1 MKEIGPEDLLILMK
15 RGAKLFNGLPE
26 KYQKCAISKTVY
38 YKNIEFEKS
47 IEESEAREI
56 LRHSEGILV
65 VDKKEDEISEK
76 MLKYSGISANKEKLS
91 VIKYKY
97 SDDDLPDFIDVAD
110 QLDKI
115 IKKVSS

>member
-47 IEESEAREI
+47 
-56 LRHSEGILV
+56 LL
-65 VDKKEDEISEK
+65 DKNNSIVIVYCANSTCSAGHTFANNHFKDFK
-76 MLKYSGISANKEKLS
+76 NLYHYSGGMYEWLLLNRTNKN
-91 VIKYKY
+91 KYKIRGKCKMN
-97 SDDDLPDFIDVAD
+97 DFKHWTK
-110 QLDKI
+110 L
-115 IKKVSS
+115 